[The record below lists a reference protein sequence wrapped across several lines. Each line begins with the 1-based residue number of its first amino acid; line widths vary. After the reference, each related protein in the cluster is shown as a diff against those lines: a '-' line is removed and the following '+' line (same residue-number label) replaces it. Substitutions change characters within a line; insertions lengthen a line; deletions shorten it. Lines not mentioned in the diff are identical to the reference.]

1 MNNLRILVT
10 GCGAIVA
17 PSIIK
22 NYKEVKE
29 RNIYVVG
36 VDIKKNVS
44 NKYIDKFY
52 QYKKASDKEYI
63 PTLIKICKKEKINFI
78 IPLVDDELLILAKNK
93 ERLREENIIVC
104 INDASKIELVQDKYK
119 LYNFLKENNIDVP
132 NNYKFE
138 TIKEL
143 ENSCKL
149 LGYPKNT
156 LCYKPIISSGS
167 RGFRIIKN
175 NIDYENYLFNNK
187 PNSKY
192 IDYEFLIKSM
202 KKCKNIPQMILMEYI
217 EGDLYNVNVL
227 ANKGQTLYS
236 VAGKVLDFEI
246 GNTLKCKVENNKE
259 VIEYCKKIT
268 KLLELDGNIG
278 FEVAYDKNKVLKLIE
293 INIRIQGQIYSST
306 LAGINFP
313 YLELKYYLKEKL
325 PDNIKPKEIKM
336 NRYLEDIILEEENQ

>member
-1 MNNLRILVT
+1 MNDLRILVT

-29 RNIYVVG
+29 RSIYVVG

-52 QYKKASDKEYI
+52 QCKKASDEEYI

-78 IPLVDDELLILAKNK
+78 IPLVDDELLTLAKNK
-93 ERLREENIIVC
+93 ERLRGENIIVC

-143 ENSCKL
+143 KNGCKL
-149 LGYPKNT
+149 LGFPKNT
-156 LCYKPIISSGS
+156 LCYKPFTSSGS
-167 RGFRIIKN
+167 RGFRIIKKD
-175 NIDYENYLFNNK
+175 IDYEEYLFNNK
-187 PNSKY
+187 PTSKY
-192 IDYEFLIKSM
+192 INYEFLIKSM
-202 KKCKNIPQMILMEYI
+202 EKCKKIPQMLLMEYI
-217 EGDLYNVNVL
+217 EGDLYNVNIL
-227 ANKGQTLYS
+227 AKKGKTLYS

-246 GNTLKCKVENNKE
+246 GNTIKCKIENNKE
-259 VIEYCKKIT
+259 VLEYCKKIT
-268 KLLELDGNIG
+268 KLLKLNGNIG

-325 PDNIKPKEIKM
+325 PINIRPKEIIM
-336 NRYLEDIILEEENQ
+336 NRYLEDIIVYEK

>member
-52 QYKKASDKEYI
+52 QYKKASDEEYI

-104 INDASKIELVQDKYK
+104 INDSNKIELVQDKYK

-246 GNTLKCKVENNKE
+246 GNTLKCKIENNKE

-325 PDNIKPKEIKM
+325 PDIIKPKEIIM
-336 NRYLEDIILEEENQ
+336 SRYLEDIFLEEEK

>member
-1 MNNLRILVT
+1 MNDLRILVT

-29 RNIYVVG
+29 RNIYIVG
-36 VDIKKNVS
+36 VDIKKTVS
-44 NKYIDKFY
+44 NKYIDKYY
-52 QYKKASDKEYI
+52 QYKKPTDKSYI
-63 PTLIKICKKEKINFI
+63 STLIKICKKEKINFI
-78 IPLVDDELLILAKNK
+78 IPLVDDELLILSENK
-93 ERLREENIIVC
+93 EKFKKENIIIC
-104 INDASKIELVQDKYK
+104 INDPSKIKLVQDKYK
-119 LYNFLKENNIDVP
+119 LYNYLKENNIEIP

-138 TIKEL
+138 NIKEL
-143 ENSCKL
+143 IYGCKL
-149 LGYPKNT
+149 LGYPKNN
-156 LCYKPIISSGS
+156 LCYKPIKSSGS
-167 RGFRIIKN
+167 RGFKIIKN
-175 NIDYENYLFNNK
+175 DIDYDDYLFNNK

-192 IDYEFLIKSM
+192 IDYDFLIKSM
-202 KKCKNIPQMILMEYI
+202 KKCKNIPQMLLMEYI

-227 ANKGQTLYS
+227 AKKGEILYS

-246 GNTLKCKVENNKE
+246 GNTLSCKIENNQE
-259 VIEYCKKIT
+259 VLDYCKKIT

-278 FEVAYDKNKVLKLIE
+278 FEVAYDKNKKLKLIE

-325 PDNIKPKEIKM
+325 PEIIKPKEIRM
-336 NRYLEDIILEEENQ
+336 NRYLEDIILEGK

>member
-1 MNNLRILVT
+1 MNDLRILVT

-44 NKYIDKFY
+44 NKYIDKYY
-52 QYKKASDKEYI
+52 QYKKASDEEYI

-78 IPLVDDELLILAKNK
+78 IPLVDEELLILAKNK

-138 TIKEL
+138 TINEL

-246 GNTLKCKVENNKE
+246 GNTLKCKIENNKE
-259 VIEYCKKIT
+259 VIEYCKK
-268 KLLELDGNIG
+268 N
-278 FEVAYDKNKVLKLIE
+278 NKI
-293 INIRIQGQIYSST
+293 IRT
-306 LAGINFP
+306 
-313 YLELKYYLKEKL
+313 
-325 PDNIKPKEIKM
+325 
-336 NRYLEDIILEEENQ
+336 

>member
-52 QYKKASDKEYI
+52 QYKKASDEEYI

-104 INDASKIELVQDKYK
+104 INDSNKIELVQDKYK

-246 GNTLKCKVENNKE
+246 GNTLKCKIENNKE

-325 PDNIKPKEIKM
+325 PDNIVPKEIIM
-336 NRYLEDIILEEENQ
+336 NRYLEDIILEEEK